1 MCNHP
6 LPNRQKVTTLIN
18 VTKRRKKNLKTFE
31 DKKEAWCW
39 LAAPARGDSAATILH
54 FQTIKNI
61 PREIKQ
67 KAYTES

>member
-1 MCNHP
+1 VQPPSSKQTKSN
-6 LPNRQKVTTLIN
+6 NIN
-18 VTKRRKKNLKTFE
+18 KRDKKKKKNLKTFE